1 MRSQPRP
8 LLDVEELLE
17 VLTLE
22 EKASLLSG
30 CDFWHTTPIP
40 RYNIPSVRFSDGPN
54 GVRGTRFFNPVPALC
69 LPCGTGLGAT
79 WNPDLLYEVGELLS
93 RECEAKGAHV
103 WLGPTVNMLRSPLN
117 GRGFESFSEDPYL
130 SGVLAGAVIRG
141 VQSRGTLAALKHFVA
156 NDQETDKISCD
167 IRMSQRAL
175 REIYLKPFQIAI
187 ARGGP
192 RVIMASYN
200 KVNGIHAS
208 ENPKLLQQILREEW
222 NFDGLVL
229 SDWFGTYSCSE
240 ALNAGLDVEMPG
252 PSRHRGRQIMAAVSS
267 GKVTKHTLDERARRV
282 LRFVNDAAVAKVS
295 PVETTL
301 DTPESRELNRKAAAE
316 SIVLLKNDDGLLPL
330 KVASGDRVAIIGP
343 NAKNAA
349 ACGGGSADL
358 RPYYT
363 SSIYNGIRDQLP
375 KDTQLFYEPGVTEHV
390 LLPVLTK
397 DMVTNDLGQRGVSIE
412 FFHEPY
418 WVENRMPFD
427 SLLIPDTSY
436 QLMDY
441 QHPGKGETWYIAM
454 SAHFTPEIEGIYEFG
469 LATFGTSK
477 LYINGNLII
486 DNETTQTHGGMF
498 FGQGSEEKRATM
510 LMKAGESYHLRVEAG
525 SASTSKTSGPSSMQ
539 LPGGAGRLGCCL
551 KLQPAEGIKRSVEI
565 ARTCKHVFVVVGL
578 NSNLEKEGMDRT
590 TMTLPDYYD
599 DLVWAV
605 LAAQPD
611 AIVITQA
618 GNPFAMPWHSKAKT
632 LVHSWYGGNESGN
645 AVADV
650 LFGKVNPSGKLPFT
664 LFDRLQD
671 GPSALSFGNDNG
683 SLYYA
688 EGIFVGY
695 RWFEARGIKVAFPFG
710 HGLSYTTFAISALSV
725 SPTEALVDIEN
736 SGSVSGAEVLRLYV
750 SHVTTANKTK
760 SRFLRA
766 KRTLAAFAKV
776 HLQPGEKRCVALALT
791 KNSTAVWDEL
801 IDSWCCENGTYA
813 VTVTTGEESLEGSIY
828 LERDVFWRGL

>member
-1 MRSQPRP
+1 MRSQTRP

-17 VLTLE
+17 ALTLE
-22 EKASLLSG
+22 EKASLLAG

-54 GVRGTRFFNPVPALC
+54 GVRGTRFFKPVPALC

-79 WNPDLLYEVGELLS
+79 WNPDLLYEVGKLLS

-130 SGVLAGAVIRG
+130 SGVLAGAIIRG

-167 IRMSQRAL
+167 IRMSHRAL
-175 REIYLKPFQIAI
+175 REIYLKPFQIAM
-187 ARGGP
+187 AQGGP

-229 SDWFGTYSCSE
+229 SDWFGTYSCSK

-252 PSRHRGRQIMAAVSS
+252 PSRHRG
-267 GKVTKHTLDERARRV
+267 
-282 LRFVNDAAVAKVS
+282 
-295 PVETTL
+295 
-301 DTPESRELNRKAAAE
+301 
-316 SIVLLKNDDGLLPL
+316 
-330 KVASGDRVAIIGP
+330 
-343 NAKNAA
+343 
-349 ACGGGSADL
+349 
-358 RPYYT
+358 
-363 SSIYNGIRDQLP
+363 
-375 KDTQLFYEPGVTEHV
+375 
-390 LLPVLTK
+390 
-397 DMVTNDLGQRGVSIE
+397 
-412 FFHEPY
+412 
-418 WVENRMPFD
+418 
-427 SLLIPDTSY
+427 
-436 QLMDY
+436 
-441 QHPGKGETWYIAM
+441 
-454 SAHFTPEIEGIYEFG
+454 
-469 LATFGTSK
+469 
-477 LYINGNLII
+477 
-486 DNETTQTHGGMF
+486 
-498 FGQGSEEKRATM
+498 
-510 LMKAGESYHLRVEAG
+510 
-525 SASTSKTSGPSSMQ
+525 
-539 LPGGAGRLGCCL
+539 CCL
-551 KLQPAEGIKRSVEI
+551 KLQPAEGIKRSVEL

-605 LAAQPD
+605 LAAQPN

-618 GNPFAMPWHSKAKT
+618 GNPFAMPWHSKVKT

-650 LFGKVNPSGKLPFT
+650 LLGKANPSGKLPFT

-736 SGSVSGAEVLRLYV
+736 TGSVSGAEVLRLYV
-750 SHVTTANKTK
+750 SHIATANKTK

-791 KNSTAVWDEL
+791 KDSTAVWDEQ
-801 IDSWCCENGTYA
+801 
-813 VTVTTGEESLEGSIY
+813 GESRWKGA
-828 LERDVFWRGL
+828 FF